1 MDEFTGGR
9 LCGNGRSASPDAH
22 ESWTC
27 ATYARRPIAKETS
40 KSTSFRK
47 VQRAPETPLTHRRTL
62 APETSGFQLG
72 SATPRSHRGSS

>member
-27 ATYARRPIAKETS
+27 ATYDRFGSWLCENSEAP
-40 KSTSFRK
+40 STALQIVEFSCSLIDVSYENRVK
-47 VQRAPETPLTHRRTL
+47 LL
-62 APETSGFQLG
+62 
-72 SATPRSHRGSS
+72 